1 MSVRMMYDAPSACAY
16 TVAQLEE
23 RITVAKNQDSTMLL
37 NLPRSIDE
45 LAATSQPSGVLH
57 RLRGLFS
64 A

>member
-1 MSVRMMYDAPSACAY
+1 
-16 TVAQLEE
+16 
-23 RITVAKNQDSTMLL
+23 MLL